1 MAQPQGLFGVHWT
14 KTQAYS
20 TEWHVHFSVGSFERT
35 FAVGH
40 DWVTRCSRTEG
51 EMMTGMDDG
60 NGSVGCPQGLQ
71 CVFHV
76 EYWLGKIKRPS
87 FNRARSFPSG
97 LDGKESVCNA
107 GDLGS
112 FPGSGRSAWR
122 RAWQPSPVFMHEN
135 TMDRGV
141 WRATAVGLHKV
152 PNTTE
157 RLTLFLFRR
166 QKAT

>member
-1 MAQPQGLFGVHWT
+1 MSQPRGLFGVHWT
-14 KTQAYS
+14 KTQASS

-35 FAVGH
+35 FAVGQ
-40 DWVTRCSRTEG
+40 DWVTWCSRTEG

-112 FPGSGRSAWR
+112 IPGSRRSPGDGNSHPL
-122 RAWQPSPVFMHEN
+122 QYPCLEN
-135 TMDRGV
+135 SMDREA
-141 WRATAVGLHKV
+141 WWATVQWVAKSG
-152 PNTTE
+152 T
-157 RLTLFLFRR
+157 RLRD
-166 QKAT
+166 

>member
-107 GDLGS
+107 GG
-112 FPGSGRSAWR
+112 PGSDPWVGKIPCRKKRQPTPVSLLENFMDR
-122 RAWQPSPVFMHEN
+122 RAW
-135 TMDRGV
+135 
-141 WRATAVGLHKV
+141 WATVHRVAK
-152 PNTTE
+152 NWT
-157 RLTLFLFRR
+157 
-166 QKAT
+166 